1 LNPND
6 ANLRNLFP
14 DGKRSLSQDDDP
26 SALFVAA
33 GKLKSL
39 KRKGW
44 TKAGITDG
52 ESVADH
58 SFRMAIIGAFL
69 AEMMKLEPGKIMRM
83 CLIHDIAESKI
94 GDLTP
99 EEKESEE
106 SHRNQEDTVARSIF
120 DSLPPKVRKQLLL
133 DWTELMGMRTNEAK
147 LVWQIDKLEM
157 GLTMKDYMRSG
168 GDKKKL
174 KEFNP
179 SWFLSKELKSILE
192 KY

>member
-1 LNPND
+1 MMRILEVCSRTVARPV
-6 ANLRNLFP
+6 
-14 DGKRSLSQDDDP
+14 SLSDDP
-26 SALFVAA
+26 AVLFAAA
-33 GKLKSL
+33 GKLKTL

-44 TKAGITDG
+44 AKAGIVDA

-69 AEMMKLEPGKIMRM
+69 ADMMKLEPGKIMRM
-83 CLIHDIAESKI
+83 CLIHDIAESEI

-99 EEKESEE
+99 EEKTSEE
-106 SHRNQEDTVARSIF
+106 EHRKQEDTVARSIF
-120 DSLPPKVRKQLLL
+120 DSLPPKFRKQLLL

-157 GLTMKDYMRSG
+157 GLTMKDYMRTG
-168 GDKKKL
+168 GDKKRL

-179 SWFLSKELKSILE
+179 SWFLSKGAESPFSRSD
-192 KY
+192 